1 MLVFIQFI
9 YFNMFFSFHFH
20 VGNKQRFFKRIF
32 FSLFVSVSHMKKNLL
47 KNVLLWFTDGKK
59 NHLKKV
65 FFFFIWN
72 FLLKNFSP
80 PKKSSFSWTWM
91 LVWPGLTSPPA
102 ACEGA
107 TCKLFRDISTKNS
120 NLHSQC
126 SNA

>member
-1 MLVFIQFI
+1 MFVFFQFI
-9 YFNMFFSFHFH
+9 YFNMFFSFYFH

-32 FSLFVSVSHMKKNLL
+32 FSLFVSVSHMKKTLL

-59 NHLKKV
+59 NHLKK

-72 FLLKNFSP
+72 FLLQNFFP
-80 PKKSSFSWTWM
+80 PKKTFFLLNMNAGVTG
-91 LVWPGLTSPPA
+91 PDFTS
-102 ACEGA
+102 CRLWRSDR
-107 TCKLFRDISTKNS
+107 KLFRDISTKNS